1 MSPALRRS
9 GGRAVGLV
17 VVAAVEAAWP
27 AARLTAQR
35 LAVGPQLVIGD
46 YREVSADLRYRGTGF
61 GAAATVRWKKVSADV
76 AYATVSFSASDES
89 AAREDFTAK
98 QFDARVR
105 YAVRGPVSVEAGVTN
120 RIMDP
125 EFAAQSMGAGR
136 IGARMTTAIGAAVQ
150 LGFRGNLL
158 LGAKFSGGGE
168 APIGIELGLA
178 VNGDFKNRFR
188 IGAEYEFQRVDR
200 TTATGPSG
208 SSVDVPIQ
216 QSLLRLGAALI
227 F

>member
-1 MSPALRRS
+1 MK
-9 GGRAVGLV
+9 RAAGLV
-17 VVAAVEAAWP
+17 ATAALITAWP
-27 AARLTAQR
+27 PARLAAQR
-35 LAVGPQLVIGD
+35 VAVGPQLVIGD
-46 YREVSADLRYRGTGF
+46 YREVSADLRYQGTGV
-61 GAAATVRWKKVSADV
+61 GAAATVRWKKFSADV
-76 AYATVSFSASDES
+76 AYASVSFSASNES
-89 AAREDFTAK
+89 ASREDFTAK

-120 RIMDP
+120 RTMDP

-136 IGARMTTAIGAAVQ
+136 IGARMSTAIGSAVQ

-168 APIGIELGLA
+168 APVGIELGLA
-178 VNGDFKNRFR
+178 ITGDFNNRFR

-216 QSLLRLGAALI
+216 QSLLRLGAGLI